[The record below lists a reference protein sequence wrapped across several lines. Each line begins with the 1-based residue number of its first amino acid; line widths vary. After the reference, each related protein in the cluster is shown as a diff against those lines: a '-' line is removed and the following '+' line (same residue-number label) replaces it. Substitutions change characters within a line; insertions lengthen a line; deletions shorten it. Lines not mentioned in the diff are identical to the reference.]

1 MNFFFQLVYS
11 QIVNILFNN
20 GTTRMA
26 VIKDLPDNN
35 HTIDLMG
42 MGASI
47 ITDETE
53 NTPEIE
59 NASMSLSIAHFKY
72 ANQEDDFLLAS
83 CGTDSQ
89 QDRRGLYVKQYK
101 SGKVVVLL
109 QAPIYVTTEDAQ
121 NDSTLEVGEVYK
133 CNGFIMYKQ

>member
-1 MNFFFQLVYS
+1 
-11 QIVNILFNN
+11 
-20 GTTRMA
+20 MA

-42 MGASI
+42 IGSSI